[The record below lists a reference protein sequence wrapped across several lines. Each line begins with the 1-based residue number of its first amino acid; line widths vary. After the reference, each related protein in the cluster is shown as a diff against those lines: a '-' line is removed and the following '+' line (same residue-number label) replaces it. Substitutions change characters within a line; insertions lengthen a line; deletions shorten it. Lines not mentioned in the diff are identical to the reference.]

1 MPDALRQ
8 WRSIRSESVTNP
20 RMQSHASNGAIV
32 PPVSIA
38 VSRSA
43 AQASRDPHTTPPIR
57 SLCPPMNFVAECRTY
72 SNPQRDGLARYGD
85 ANVLSTTAG
94 TPFARHSAPSA
105 SRSATVTLGFA
116 IVST

>member
-1 MPDALRQ
+1 MLDALAQ
-8 WRSIRSESVTNP
+8 CRSIRSASVTSP

-43 AQASRDPHTTPPIR
+43 AHPSRDPHTTPAIR
-57 SLCPPMNFVAECRTY
+57 SLCPPMNLVAECRTY
-72 SNPQRDGLARYGD
+72 SNPHRDGLARKGD

-94 TPFARHSAPSA
+94 TPLARHSAPSA
-105 SRSATVTLGFA
+105 SRSATVTFGFA

>member
-1 MPDALRQ
+1 
-8 WRSIRSESVTNP
+8 
-20 RMQSHASNGAIV
+20 MQSHASNGAIV

-43 AQASRDPHTTPPIR
+43 AKPSIDVHTTPPIR
-57 SLCPPMNFVAECRTY
+57 SLWPPMNFVAECTTY
-72 SNPQRDGLARYGD
+72 SNPHRDGLARYGE

-94 TPFARHSAPSA
+94 TPCARHSAPNA